1 MVDIDAFLAP
11 FKNYEKTGLPDFRR
25 LGTLSRTNEQYEDA
39 AYDLRRVYDLLR
51 ALGEPHLWEKT
62 EHTGARWGPGFQTI
76 HVAGT
81 KGKGSTVGFLAGI
94 LRASGYN
101 TATYKS
107 PHVHSVAELSLI
119 HI

>member
-1 MVDIDAFLAP
+1 M
-11 FKNYEKTGLPDFRR
+11 G
-25 LGTLSRTNEQYEDA
+25 EDGA
-39 AYDLRRVYDLLR
+39 HR
-51 ALGEPHLWEKT
+51 
-62 EHTGARWGPGFQTI
+62 ARWGPGFQTI

-107 PHVHSVAELSLI
+107 PHVHSVAERITCGPIPPDAAYDERGAHLDQPPTTPREDRRGNRAD
-119 HI
+119 HPRRAG